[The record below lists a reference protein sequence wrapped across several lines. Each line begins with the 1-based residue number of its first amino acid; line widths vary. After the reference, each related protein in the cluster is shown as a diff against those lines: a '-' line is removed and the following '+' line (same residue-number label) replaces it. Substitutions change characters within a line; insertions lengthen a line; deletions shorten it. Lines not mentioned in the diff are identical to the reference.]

1 MASLSKQ
8 ANKQSELL
16 GEAEFNKKWE
26 LEAQYNIL
34 RKSNDPRF
42 GEITLLKSKTSNDL
56 IFAKEKLGTNK
67 QQASNDI
74 RDLKSR
80 IALNH
85 SNLHKLMGYSTII
98 QKELCST
105 NYLTKAYYEFPK
117 SDLQKEIND
126 HRQSQAEFTHEEL
139 QNVAGQAIHGLNHL
153 HKLEISHG
161 DVRPLNIGYNKE
173 TREVQILDRL
183 HDPSPLEKLQT
194 NNIINK
200 KDLYMSPE
208 VYKKLQGKDKTLKYN
223 QYKNDLYGLGLSLL
237 AAGNQESVQN
247 VYKPNGDFDQ
257 QNLQYHINNFGN
269 KYNSQN
275 PLLVKLVQTLVQP
288 DENQRYTAQEL
299 IEAQQNGGHHVVSHT
314 VHSALAPTPVEET
327 IVVQPQHQD
336 EQKTQLVY
344 LGNDSVDTNHDQQ
357 QVQYQYVQADPVIY
371 GYAPQTQYMN
381 IPQQT
386 THFVH
391 SAPSQNYASNTS
403 QNPEGRL
410 VTVHRMDG
418 TTYSYWTKADID
430 SNETLQTYEQNDP
443 RNKDGQTADDSQSF
457 HNQNQSRN
465 VSSIPANYYNQQN
478 VVYSV
483 NSPQGYELQGQNQ
496 YDGQNYNQQAV
507 SYIISNQNDNSY
519 AQQPRMVQTSHVV
532 QGIPAYHT
540 GGYNNQGGVTY
551 ISNSNSSYQP
561 VMSNEVEVRR
571 GSEVP
576 SENQIKSVN
585 KKYVIEGD
593 KVIEVEQHENE

>member
-16 GEAEFNKKWE
+16 GDAEFNKKWD
-26 LEAQYNIL
+26 LEGQYNVL

-42 GEITLLKSKTSNDL
+42 GEITLLKSKSSNDL
-56 IFAKEKLGTNK
+56 IFAKEKLVTNK

-80 IALNH
+80 MALNH
-85 SNLHKLMGYSTII
+85 SHLHKLIGYSTIV

-126 HRQSQAEFTHEEL
+126 RRQNQSDFSHEEL

-183 HDPSPLEKLQT
+183 HDPSPLEKLQS

-223 QYKNDLYGLGLSLL
+223 PAKNDLYGLGLSLL

-257 QNLQYHINNFGN
+257 QNLQQHLDKFSN

-275 PLLVKLVQTLVQP
+275 PPLVSLVHTLVQP
-288 DENQRYTAQEL
+288 DESQRYSAQEL
-299 IEAQQNGGHHVVSHT
+299 IDAQKSGGYHVVSHT
-314 VHSALAPTPVEET
+314 VHTVHSAPPPQESVPVQ
-327 IVVQPQHQD
+327 QPIQD

-344 LGNDSVDTNHDQQ
+344 LGNDNQDNNANNQ
-357 QVQYQYVQADPVIY
+357 QVTYQYTHHEPANY
-371 GYAPQTQYMN
+371 SYANQTQYVT

-391 SAPSQNYASNTS
+391 SAPPQDYASNTI

-430 SNETLQTYEQNDP
+430 SEETLQTYEQNDP
-443 RNKDGQTADDSQSF
+443 RHGGGQNPEGSLDVVHQTHA
-457 HNQNQSRN
+457 RN
-465 VSSIPANYYNQQN
+465 VSSIPVNTYYNQQN
-478 VVYSV
+478 VVYSH
-483 NSPQGYELQGQNQ
+483 PGYDQVQHQ
-496 YDGQNYNQQAV
+496 YDGQNYNPQAV
-507 SYIISNQNDNSY
+507 SYVISNPNDGTYN
-519 AQQPRMVQTSHVV
+519 QPQRVVHTSHVV
-532 QGIPAYHT
+532 QGIPAYVSGNYT
-540 GGYNNQGGVTY
+540 NPSGVTY
-551 ISNSNSSYQP
+551 ITSPNNSYQP
-561 VMSNEVEVRR
+561 VASNVVEVRR

-576 SENQIKSVN
+576 SQTQTKSVN

-593 KVIEVEQHENE
+593 KVIEVENHDDE